1 MNIRKTIL
9 AIAAVLAAVC
19 VYLWLC
25 SVFLPFAQDVSR
37 ESVAPYGRMFRRLP
51 DAIRRWHALDEGYVR
66 LREENG
72 RLAAEAAVAARLA
85 EENQALRRVLDL
97 VQTHPSFVYAEVLS
111 NGCGS
116 GWWEAIR
123 IGKGAADGVRE
134 GDTVLATDPVGLVGR
149 IVAVTP
155 HTADVLPITASG
167 HRISCELEGAGA
179 GARGILSGNDSLE
192 TESELELLHVLE
204 PCSLEYLDKDLE
216 LRPGLRV
223 LTSGLGGMY
232 RAGLPIGEVR
242 EVSMDSSR
250 LFQRAK
256 VFPYVDFASLR
267 AVFVLTG
274 PKTGTLPEGGRP

>member
-25 SVFLPFAQDVSR
+25 SVFLPFAEDVSR
-37 ESVAPYGRMFRRLP
+37 ESVAPYGRMIRRLP
-51 DAIRRWHALDEGYVR
+51 AAIRRWRSLDAEYER

-72 RLAAEAAVAARLA
+72 RLAVEAAVAANLA
-85 EENQALRRVLDL
+85 EENKALRRVLDL

-116 GWWEAIR
+116 GWWESLR
-123 IGKGAADGVRE
+123 IGKGAADGIRE
-134 GDTVLATDPVGLVGR
+134 GDTVLAADPVGLVGR
-149 IVAVTP
+149 IVSVTP

-167 HRISCELEGAGA
+167 HRISCELEGSGA

-192 TESELELLHVLE
+192 TEPGLELLHVLE
-204 PCSLEYLDKDLE
+204 PCSLEYLDKDLAFH
-216 LRPGLRV
+216 PGQRV
-223 LTSGLGGMY
+223 LTSGLGGLY

-242 EVSMDSSR
+242 EVEMDSSR

-274 PKTGTLPEGGRP
+274 PKAGTLPEGRRP